1 MRESIKKAHEK
12 NIPIYAECGGLM
24 YLGEKLV
31 DQNENEYDMVG
42 ILKGTSKMTKSLKKV
57 WILLRNCQRRYN
69 LIKCRR
75 SNKRT

>member
-1 MRESIKKAHEK
+1 MRESIRNAHEK

-42 ILKGTSKMTKSLKKV
+42 ILKGTSKMTKSL
-57 WILLRNCQRRYN
+57 RRFG
-69 LIKCRR
+69 
-75 SNKRT
+75 